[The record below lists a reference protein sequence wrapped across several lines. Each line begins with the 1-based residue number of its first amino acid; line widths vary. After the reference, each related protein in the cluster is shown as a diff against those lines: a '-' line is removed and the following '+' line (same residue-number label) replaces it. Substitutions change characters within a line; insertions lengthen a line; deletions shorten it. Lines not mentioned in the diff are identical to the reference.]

1 VRIGGD
7 ENLKSEGF
15 PWKGTYKFVEPG
27 IDAAGVRVYPFDQS
41 FPIDV
46 SFQKAVGPRLV
57 RLNRHE
63 FFEIIYVYSGRIQI
77 QARDRILPA
86 KAGDLVVIGSNLYH
100 RVLHKPNIEAK
111 IVSMNFQPEVIR
123 SGKGAGEE
131 EQYLSPFLCQDSNF
145 PHVISTSRELSREV
159 FDLMLKIY
167 RELPASSPLK
177 RLAIRTY
184 LNTVLFLLLRHYMSH
199 LGSREIVDQERRRE
213 RLQAVFDLLEKDFAQ
228 PIGVQ
233 DAARACAMSSSH
245 FMKFF
250 KMTVGQTFCTY
261 LTSFRIARAQHMLQ
275 NNEVPIA
282 EISQLVGFCS
292 QSYFGEVF
300 RAIVGMTPRAY
311 RQRSRQSFL
320 PRGAG
325 INFRES
331 AKRTLSPGHIN

>member
-1 VRIGGD
+1 MRM
-7 ENLKSEGF
+7 LKSEGF

-27 IDAAGVRVYPFDQS
+27 IDAAGVRVYPFDRS

-46 SFQKAVGPRLV
+46 SFQKALGHRFV

-63 FFEIIYVYSGRIQI
+63 FFEIIYVYAGRIQI
-77 QARDRILPA
+77 QARDHILPA
-86 KAGDLVVIGSNLYH
+86 KAGDLVVIGSNIYH
-100 RVLHKPNIEAK
+100 RVLHKPNVEAK
-111 IVSMNFQPEVIR
+111 IVSMNFQPEIIR

-131 EQYLSPFLCQDSNF
+131 ESYLSPFLCQDSNF
-145 PHVISTSRELSREV
+145 PHVISSSRELSREV

-167 RELPASSPLK
+167 RELPANALLK
-177 RLAIRTY
+177 RMAIRTY
-184 LNTVLFLLLRHYMSH
+184 LHTILFLLLKHYTSH
-199 LGSREIVDQERRRE
+199 LGSREIVDQERRRK
-213 RLQAVFDLLEKDFAQ
+213 RLQPAFDLLETNFAR
-228 PIGVQ
+228 PIEVQ
-233 DAARACAMSSSH
+233 DAARVCAMSCSH

-261 LTSFRIARAQHMLQ
+261 LTSFRIARAQHMLL
-275 NNEVPIA
+275 NNEIPIA

>member
-1 VRIGGD
+1 MTGLKR
-7 ENLKSEGF
+7 ENF

-27 IDAAGVRVYPFDQS
+27 IDAAGVRVYPFDRS

-100 RVLHKPNIEAK
+100 RVLHKPNVAAK
-111 IVSMNFQPEVIR
+111 IVSMNFQPEIIR
-123 SGKGAGEE
+123 SAKGAGEE
-131 EQYLSPFLCQDSNF
+131 EHYLSPFLCQDSNF

-167 RELPASSPLK
+167 RELPASALLK
-177 RLAIRTY
+177 RMAIRTY
-184 LNTVLFLLLRHYMSH
+184 LNTVLFLLLKHYTSH
-199 LGSREIVDQERRRE
+199 LGCCEIVDQERRRE
-213 RLQAVFDLLEKDFAQ
+213 RMQPVFDLLEKNFAR
-228 PIGVQ
+228 PIEVQ

-261 LTSFRIARAQHMLQ
+261 LTSFRIARAQHMLL

-300 RAIVGMTPRAY
+300 RSLVGMTPRSY
-311 RQRSRQSFL
+311 RQRSQQSSV
-320 PRGAG
+320 PRGIGANLRERVKGMLAAG
-325 INFRES
+325 S
-331 AKRTLSPGHIN
+331 VQ